1 MAAIVPE
8 RWKRIDVLATCHE
21 NSINL
26 EIVYVEPDGSKES
39 NVDPIR
45 LDEYFF
51 GLADLVSTPGKGHYK
66 TCAFQ
71 LQPNGEFKV
80 DFTY

>member
-1 MAAIVPE
+1 
-8 RWKRIDVLATCHE
+8 
-21 NSINL
+21 
-26 EIVYVEPDGSKES
+26 
-39 NVDPIR
+39 VDPIR

-66 TCAFQ
+66 TCTFQ
-71 LQPNGEFKV
+71 LEPDGEFKV